1 MGPLSFVIKRLSPAI
16 CSASSFM
23 LVLAQ
28 RFWWAMLFCS
38 KIAEILAQ
46 ISSSPLPPKM
56 IISYFEA
63 RALARAAN
71 FSAPQRLAEP

>member
-16 CSASSFM
+16 CCASSFM

-56 IISYFEA
+56 IISYYEA